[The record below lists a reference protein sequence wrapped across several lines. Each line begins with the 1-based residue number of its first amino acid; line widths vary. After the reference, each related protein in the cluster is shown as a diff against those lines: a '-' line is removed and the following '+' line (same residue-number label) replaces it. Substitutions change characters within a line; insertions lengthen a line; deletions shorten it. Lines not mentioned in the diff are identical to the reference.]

1 MTGERNLLE
10 CTSLFLA
17 SLQFYDM
24 FLLASFNM
32 LVNHL
37 VHSGHPDL
45 VPGNRRVEIYMYVSI
60 SISVSIYVCVSISV
74 SIAVFLSVCI

>member
-1 MTGERNLLE
+1 MTGEINLLE
-10 CTSLFLA
+10 CISLFLA

-24 FLLASFNM
+24 FLSASFNM

-45 VPGNRRVEIYMYVSI
+45 APRNRRVEIYIYVS
-60 SISVSIYVCVSISV
+60 VSISV
-74 SIAVFLSVCI
+74 SVSMSVYP